1 MPKALDKYKSYDNHN
16 ESKIFFLATNMEVL
30 MAQKEQ
36 ILKLLEENGRLTSAE
51 LALRLGL
58 AEEDVIKDLAEM
70 TADGVILG
78 YTAVINWEKVDSEQE
93 APVHALIEVNI
104 TPQRTMG
111 FDKIAQ
117 RIYSFPQV
125 TACYLMSGN
134 YDLLVVMKAKSMK
147 EVSSFVFDKIAPMD
161 GVNSTQTHF
170 ILRHYKENGIVM
182 SDGDEDRR
190 EAVVL

>member
-1 MPKALDKYKSYDNHN
+1 MTL
-16 ESKIFFLATNMEVL
+16 
-30 MAQKEQ
+30 KEQ
-36 ILKLLEENGRLTSAE
+36 ILTLLEENGRLTSEDIAV
-51 LALRLGL
+51 RLGL
-58 AEEDVIKDLAEM
+58 NEEDVIRDLAEM
-70 TADGVILG
+70 TADGIIMG
-78 YTAVINWEKVDSEQE
+78 YTAVINWEKVDTEHD
-93 APVHALIEVNI
+93 APVHAMIEVNI

-117 RIYSFPQV
+117 RIYEFPQV

-134 YDLLVVMKAKSMK
+134 YDLLVVMKAKTMK

-170 ILRHYKENGIVM
+170 ILRHYKENGVVM
-182 SDGDEDRR
+182 SDGEEDRR